1 MIVLLLFFKYFV
13 MRKFKRF
20 SLDNFPYFSCNIFS
34 QIYLLSVTFMFSIF
48 ITRIISP
55 AFYVEKKTSACEL
68 LWGKNRHFELLGL
81 MWCVHVIEFIHSVCI
96 QRDCNLFQ

>member
-55 AFYVEKKTSACEL
+55 AFYVEKKHL
-68 LWGKNRHFELLGL
+68 LVSYSGEKTDTLNF
-81 MWCVHVIEFIHSVCI
+81 
-96 QRDCNLFQ
+96 